1 MRSEI
6 ETEEFVMRTFLG
18 MILGCLL
25 TVVVVYMHDAM
36 VTSTVANGSPAG
48 ASSAQIVNWN
58 VAASEW
64 DRMTINIRAGW
75 NRLTAN
81 VG

>member
-1 MRSEI
+1 
-6 ETEEFVMRTFLG
+6 MRTFLG

-25 TVVVVYMHDAM
+25 TVAVVYMHDAM
-36 VTSTVANGSPAG
+36 ATSTVANGSSVG
-48 ASSAQIVNWN
+48 ARSSQIVNWN

-64 DRMTINIRAGW
+64 DRMTDNIRAGW